1 MHRGEA
7 TDRSPSPIQG
17 GAPSGARYHETSD
30 GVISRARSSDS
41 PPQHGDKTLP
51 LSLTAGLKKKIALKM
66 CIMSLNLSSEPEAV
80 LVSLVSGEGLLL
92 FSSSRQAI

>member
-30 GVISRARSSDS
+30 GVISRARSADS

-51 LSLTAGLKKKIALKM
+51 LSLTAGLKKNSTENVYYVVE
-66 CIMSLNLSSEPEAV
+66 SLLGA
-80 LVSLVSGEGLLL
+80 
-92 FSSSRQAI
+92 